1 VNAEEVD
8 GHRVLVIP
16 SECEGSAVGERVDN
30 GRGAAARYHSLAVV
44 AQKSLLNRAREQAE
58 QSANF

>member
-1 VNAEEVD
+1 VA
-8 GHRVLVIP
+8 RVLVIA
-16 SECEGSAVGERVDN
+16 SECEGPAVRERVDN

-44 AQKSLLNRAREQAE
+44 AQKSSLNRAREQAE